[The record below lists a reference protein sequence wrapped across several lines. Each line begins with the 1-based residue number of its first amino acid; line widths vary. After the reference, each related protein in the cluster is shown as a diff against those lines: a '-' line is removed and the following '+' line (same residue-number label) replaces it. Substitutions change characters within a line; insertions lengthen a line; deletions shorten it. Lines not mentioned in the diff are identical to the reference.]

1 MEIVQEIKK
10 IIKGDVENSDTVL
23 DKYSHDASLL
33 EVRPQVVVFPRDSA
47 DVCAVV
53 KWVKDYNTN
62 NETLRQDLRG
72 PRMSITPRSAGTC
85 MAGGAIGESIVMDF
99 TRYMNALGPVE
110 TVNEFTITPK
120 YPNAH
125 PVKISGRVSVMP
137 GCYYRDFETAT
148 LEKGLLLPCYTASKS
163 INAVG
168 GMVGNNSA
176 GEKTLQYGKT
186 EDYIA
191 ELKVVFADGYEY
203 IVKPLTKKE
212 LYSKIA
218 QVDFEGSVYKEIY
231 NLIKDNELVVKS
243 AKPQVSKNSAGYYL
257 WNVVTPER
265 SDRGGDTEL
274 GEVLGNDETVFDLT
288 KLIVGSQGTLG
299 IVTDITFHLVRTKP
313 VSKLA
318 VIFMKDLSHLGELVD
333 AVLPF
338 HPESIE
344 SYDDATMKLAIKF
357 FPDFLKKK
365 GLWGMIKFMWS
376 FWPEAIMMLASG
388 MPKLVLLVEF
398 AGTEQ
403 TVIDK
408 QATDLVNTL
417 KPFNFKTRITK
428 NKNDA
433 DKYWDIR
440 RESFALLRKHIKD
453 KHTAPFIDD
462 IIVPPQILP
471 EFLPKLQTIL
481 NQYPITY
488 TIAGHAGNGN
498 FHIIPLMDFSLPE
511 TGDIIIELSK
521 KVYDL
526 VLEYRGS
533 TTAEHNDGIIRTPY
547 LTQMFGEYVVSL
559 FQKTKNIF
567 DPQNILNPGK
577 KVGGSIQ
584 YIREHIIKERH
595 DISHKV

>member
-53 KWVKDYNTN
+53 KWVK
-62 NETLRQDLRG
+62 EQKTLG
-72 PRMSITPRSAGTC
+72 NVYSITPRSAGTC

-110 TVNEFTITPK
+110 TVDEFTITPK

-125 PVKISGRVSVMP
+125 PVVISGRVSVMP
-137 GCYYRDFETAT
+137 GCYYRDFETST

-203 IVKPLTKKE
+203 VVKPLTKKE
-212 LYSKIA
+212 LYNKIA
-218 QVDFEGSVYKEIY
+218 QIDFEGSVYKEIY
-231 NLIKDNELVVKS
+231 NLIKENEMVIKS

-257 WNVVTPER
+257 WNVYDPV
-265 SDRGGDTEL
+265 SDI
-274 GEVLGNDETVFDLT
+274 FDLT

-299 IVTDITFHLVRTKP
+299 IVTGITFHLVRTKP

-318 VIFMKDLSHLGELVD
+318 VIFMKDLSRLGELVD

-365 GLWGMIKFMWS
+365 GLWGMVKFMWS
-376 FWPEAIMMLASG
+376 FWPEAIMMLAGG

-498 FHIIPLMDFSLPE
+498 FHIIPLMDFSLPG

-595 DISHKV
+595 DISHGV